1 MFNKPHVT
9 NARINSEG
17 HYYLIGSSRM
27 SRINPHEVEEITGKK
42 THNIKID
49 GGTLAENIILAAKVK
64 EGGKFFIF
72 SFDAFSINKHRQEY
86 KEIKK
91 RYKNYRS
98 ELDKKIFLSKYYN
111 SDITIRSFQ
120 HLIKL
125 LKKEKLNKQQLE
137 ENSRYSSY
145 SLNLATSESGILNN
159 IVKSNFSN
167 FHVYPDELIIKL
179 AKLGKK
185 DDIFII
191 FPIHQHYYSLFSKYQ
206 DIEKKY
212 FSAIRVLVR
221 NTEAQVWSFYG
232 INNITKIEDNFI
244 DNGWHFKPQVG
255 NMIFEQ
261 IFSKKKKIIDYQ
273 SAYQIN
279 KENLDDYLSNTS
291 KEIEAASLNNN
302 W

>member
-1 MFNKPHVT
+1 MHKKYLIKLLSLFLLIILFIISFNYLLDPYGYNSRANKFIKNLSMFNKPHVT

-159 IVKSNFSN
+159 IVKSN
-167 FHVYPDELIIKL
+167 D
-179 AKLGKK
+179 
-185 DDIFII
+185 
-191 FPIHQHYYSLFSKYQ
+191 
-206 DIEKKY
+206 
-212 FSAIRVLVR
+212 
-221 NTEAQVWSFYG
+221 
-232 INNITKIEDNFI
+232 
-244 DNGWHFKPQVG
+244 
-255 NMIFEQ
+255 
-261 IFSKKKKIIDYQ
+261 
-273 SAYQIN
+273 
-279 KENLDDYLSNTS
+279 
-291 KEIEAASLNNN
+291 
-302 W
+302 